1 MPGKP
6 TLAACVL
13 SPLPFPAFIRLV
25 SLRLRRIL
33 PLLR

>member
-13 SPLPFPAFIRLV
+13 SPLPFWLMDGALAFLGT
-25 SLRLRRIL
+25 LW